1 MSVWN
6 RGHFMVA
13 AAKALALILA
23 VIGGGGDIVIMAGL
37 SGLFA
42 PGPTFLAIMIA
53 VSPVP
58 AAIYLFGA

>member
-1 MSVWN
+1 
-6 RGHFMVA
+6 MVA